1 MNLFGVNIVGL
12 SLSVHQF
19 QYDLDEQFFK
29 QYGTEV
35 VSRGKLGATVALNK
49 HETFLEA
56 EFTIKGTVELVCDR
70 SLDLFDY
77 PVAIHQKMVYNYGN
91 DPEGYLSADRQ
102 DPDREVSENV
112 QIIHRDT
119 ATLDIG
125 QPMYE
130 FIVLAVPMKKLHPRF
145 GNEDLDDEGEEG
157 KIIYSSSDDSTDGE
171 SVDPRWEILKKLK

>member
-1 MNLFGVNIVGL
+1 VNLFGVNIVGL

-19 QYDLDEQFFK
+19 QYDLDDRFFK

-35 VSRGKLGATVALNK
+35 VSKGKLSASVALNK

-56 EFTIKGTVELVCDR
+56 SFAITGTVELVCDR
-70 SLDLFDY
+70 SLDTFDH
-77 PVAIHQKMVYNYGN
+77 PIEIHQKMVYKYG
-91 DPEGYLSADRQ
+91 DE
-102 DPDREVSENV
+102 DREVSDDV

-119 ATLDIG
+119 ATLDVG

-130 FIVLAVPMKKLHPRF
+130 FILLAVPMKKLHPRF
-145 GNEDLDDEGEEG
+145 ASDSVEEDSEEG
-157 KIIYSSSDDSTDGE
+157 KIIYSSSDQSTDGNDD